1 MCIRDSLLRDAVN
14 EWRTQEPKERLCQT
28 SFVVFLT
35 MTHARRQLGRQG
47 EELAA
52 RWYERQGWVVLD
64 RNWRSGRGELDLVVG
79 RRGTVAFVEVKTRSS
94 RQWGSPAEAVN
105 ADKQARVRRL
115 ALAWLAEHRRRRDEL
130 RFDVVA
136 VTGTDVEVLE
146 GAF

>member
-1 MCIRDSLLRDAVN
+1 MSDPLRSV
-14 EWRTQEPKERLCQT
+14 
-28 SFVVFLT
+28 LT
-35 MTHARRQLGRQG
+35 MTNARKELGRQG

-52 RWYERQGWVVLD
+52 RWYERRGWIVLD
-64 RNWRSGRGELDLVVG
+64 RNWRSGRGELDLVVA

-94 RQWGSPAEAVN
+94 RRWGSPAEAVN

-115 ALAWLAEHRRRRDEL
+115 ALAWLSEHRRRRDEL

-136 VTGTDVEVLE
+136 VTGTSVEVLE

>member
-1 MCIRDSLLRDAVN
+1 M
-14 EWRTQEPKERLCQT
+14 
-28 SFVVFLT
+28 
-35 MTHARRQLGRQG
+35 GRQG

-94 RQWGSPAEAVN
+94 RRWGSPAEAVN